1 MPQQQHMQEVGV
13 LTGSDWHQ
21 EVDLAI
27 RTIGSIGAL
36 GMKVQMRSPS
46 SWIDLG
52 FYVLVWGMSGPYC
65 VALLCGQWSLICMV

>member
-1 MPQQQHMQEVGV
+1 MPEQQHMQEVGV

-27 RTIGSIGAL
+27 RTIGSIRAL

-52 FYVLVWGMSGPYC
+52 F
-65 VALLCGQWSLICMV
+65 